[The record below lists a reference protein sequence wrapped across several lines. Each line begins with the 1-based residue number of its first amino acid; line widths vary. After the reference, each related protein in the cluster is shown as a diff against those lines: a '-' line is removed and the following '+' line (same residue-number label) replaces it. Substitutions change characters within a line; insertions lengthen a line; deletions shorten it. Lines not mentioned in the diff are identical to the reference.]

1 MYSMHIGNGITALVG
16 LLDSIIGISA
26 IMHFGNGGLL
36 NREEFYLYCWWI
48 RLLVHLFIILFQIL
62 KQKLSYTLTL
72 PPPCERFRELRNRP
86 YVIMSVI
93 FVNFHHTTK

>member
-36 NREEFYLYCWWI
+36 TREEFYLYWWSTTC
-48 RLLVHLFIILFQIL
+48 LVHVLFFLKLKKKMFLDIKIL
-62 KQKLSYTLTL
+62 KI
-72 PPPCERFRELRNRP
+72 
-86 YVIMSVI
+86 V
-93 FVNFHHTTK
+93 